1 MQPSEFVKAQHDWRG
16 RYAQVRVKTE
26 DNMKKIASEN
36 NKASLSRRELFAA
49 APLAAA
55 SLAAGSFVMGRQT
68 GVSAQPAKKPHEP
81 LLPFKYDIES
91 SVGWT
96 GEGGS
101 AKEANVGEFPISDSI
116 AGVSMRLK
124 PGGLRELHW
133 HAIAA
138 EWAYMIKGNIR
149 TTVISPNGQAET
161 SDFGPGDVWY
171 FPKGHGHALQCLG
184 PDEAHFILAFDDGHF
199 SEFGTFSITD
209 WISLTAPR
217 VASRNLGL
225 PEGTIAAMPKG
236 ELYITQGKVPPAI
249 PEALR
254 NGDPDSNQFPHKF
267 KLGAHAPMKFPGGQE
282 RIVSSVEFPI
292 QTTVS
297 GVLMDLQPGALREMH
312 WHPNAD
318 EWQYYISGRARVGI
332 FGAHGRE
339 LADEFGPGN
348 VAFIK
353 QGFGHYVEQIGDEP
367 TQILIVFNSG
377 LYQEISISSWLAAN
391 PPSMLADN
399 FKLSSDQVARLPKA
413 RSGILR

>member
-1 MQPSEFVKAQHDWRG
+1 VKKDSAG
-16 RYAQVRVKTE
+16 ELETK
-26 DNMKKIASEN
+26 
-36 NKASLSRRELFAA
+36 LSRRDLLSA

-55 SLAAGSFVMGRQT
+55 GLAAGSFGKVPEAR
-68 GVSAQPAKKPHEP
+68 AQSGKKLREP
-81 LLPFKYDIES
+81 LQTFKYDLES
-91 SVGWT
+91 SVGWA
-96 GEGGS
+96 GPGGS
-101 AKEANVGEFPISDSI
+101 AKEVNLEEFPLSESM

-138 EWAYMIKGNIR
+138 EWAYVIEGNVR
-149 TTVISPNGQAET
+149 TTVIQPNGRAES

-184 PDEAHFILAFDDGHF
+184 PRDAHFILVFDNGHF

-209 WISLTAPR
+209 WVTLTPPN
-217 VASRNLGL
+217 VAARNLNL
-225 PEGTIAAMPKG
+225 PESAIAALPKG
-236 ELYITQGKVPPAI
+236 EGYIIQGKVPPAI

-254 NGDPDSNQFPHKF
+254 NGNQNADQLTHKF
-267 KLGAHAPMKFPGGQE
+267 RLVERKPNEFHGGQE

-292 QTTVS
+292 QTTVT
-297 GVLMDLQPGALREMH
+297 GAIMDLKPGAMREMH

-332 FGAHGRE
+332 FGAHGRTLVE
-339 LADEFGPGN
+339 EFRPGN

-353 QGFGHYVEQIGDEP
+353 QGFGHYIEQLGDEP

-377 LYQEISISSWLAAN
+377 VYQQISISSWLAAN
-391 PPSMLADN
+391 PPSMIADN
-399 FKLSSDQVARLPKA
+399 FGWSNAQVEKLPKGA
-413 RSGILR
+413 LGIL

>member
-1 MQPSEFVKAQHDWRG
+1 
-16 RYAQVRVKTE
+16 
-26 DNMKKIASEN
+26 MKKNSSGKN
-36 NKASLSRRELFAA
+36 GRKLSRRDLLVA

-55 SLAAGSFVMGRQT
+55 GLAAGSLAKVPETRVAFG
-68 GVSAQPAKKPHEP
+68 KKPHEP

-91 SVGWT
+91 SAGWVGA
-96 GEGGS
+96 GGS
-101 AKEANVGEFPISDSI
+101 AKEANVEEFPISESM

-138 EWAYMIKGNIR
+138 EWAYVIEGNVR
-149 TTVISPNGQAET
+149 TTVVLPNGQAES

-184 PDEAHFILAFDDGHF
+184 PGDAHFVLVFDNGHF

-209 WISLTAPR
+209 WVTLIPPN
-217 VASRNLGL
+217 VAARNLGL
-225 PEGTIAAMPKG
+225 PESAIAALPKG
-236 ELYITQGKVPPAI
+236 ELYIVQGKVPPAI
-249 PEALR
+249 PESLR
-254 NGDPDSNQFPHKF
+254 NGNQDTNQLSHKF
-267 KLGAHAPMKFPGGQE
+267 RLLDRKPVEFPGGQE

-292 QTTVS
+292 QTTVTAII
-297 GVLMDLQPGALREMH
+297 MDLKPGALREMH

-339 LADEFGPGN
+339 LLEEFGPGH

-353 QGFGHYVEQIGDEP
+353 QGFGHYIEQVGDEP
-367 TQILIVFNSG
+367 TQILIVFNNAI
-377 LYQEISISSWLAAN
+377 YQQISISSWLAAN
-391 PPSMLADN
+391 PSSLIADN
-399 FKLSSDQVARLPKA
+399 FGWSKSQVERLPKGA
-413 RSGILR
+413 LGIL